1 MKGLDAARIQL
12 QRVVDDLQAV
22 RYRLVG
28 LLASVPPT
36 RQETTKEDL
45 DDVDAATEI
54 RAAVASCLR
63 DNLDPLIRDLS
74 TAAAHQPGRPHA
86 EPEESEALTGSYV
99 EFDIRS
105 GSEEMR
111 RVLYGMVARDYFSP
125 EPLEETPNEVWSPG
139 YTPEQAG
146 LQVVFLWGHW
156 LAAWKKLEVPAEA
169 PEQERWAAYRLEE
182 DKTAP
187 STLFYVEF

>member
-12 QRVVDDLQAV
+12 QRVVEDLQAV

-54 RAAVASCLR
+54 RAAIASCLR

-74 TAAAHQPGRPHA
+74 TAAAHQPGRP
-86 EPEESEALTGSYV
+86 
-99 EFDIRS
+99 
-105 GSEEMR
+105 
-111 RVLYGMVARDYFSP
+111 
-125 EPLEETPNEVWSPG
+125 
-139 YTPEQAG
+139 QA
-146 LQVVFLWGHW
+146 
-156 LAAWKKLEVPAEA
+156 
-169 PEQERWAAYRLEE
+169 
-182 DKTAP
+182 
-187 STLFYVEF
+187 